1 MMRAPIPATMF
12 PLLVVATGLWAG
24 LCFGEDLPTKEA
36 GENEQLS
43 AVVEEVQPAKP
54 ATAIVPGSEL
64 DSMTGPLLR
73 MVMSLALVLALVVAF
88 AWLAKRFR
96 GGQMQGGLIQ
106 IVSGLSLGPKDRVV
120 LLRVGH
126 EEVLVGLSPSG
137 MRALHVM
144 DKPASSA
151 GFSLSMAEQG
161 QPGSQPDAPDKAAL
175 E

>member
-1 MMRAPIPATMF
+1 MRAPTAARML
-12 PLLVVATGLWAG
+12 PLLVIATGFWAG
-24 LCFGEDLPTKEA
+24 LCLGEELPTQS
-36 GENEQLS
+36 GDENPQLN
-43 AVVEEVQPAKP
+43 AVIETAQPAAP

-64 DSMTGPLLR
+64 DSMTAPLLR
-73 MVMSLALVLALVVAF
+73 MVLSLALVLGLVAAF

-144 DKPASSA
+144 DKPASAA
-151 GFSLSMAEQG
+151 GFSLSMAAQNK
-161 QPGSQPDAPDKAAL
+161 PASKPAGSDKAAL

>member
-1 MMRAPIPATMF
+1 MMRVLTPARLF
-12 PLLVVATGLWAG
+12 PMLVVATGLWAG
-24 LCFGEDLPTKEA
+24 LCFGEDLPAEGA
-36 GENEQLS
+36 DENGQLS
-43 AVVEEVQPAKP
+43 TVVETNEPAAP

-64 DSMTGPLLR
+64 DSMTAPLLR
-73 MVMSLALVLALVVAF
+73 MVLSLALVLALVAAF

-144 DKPASSA
+144 DKPASTA

-161 QPGSQPDAPDKAAL
+161 QPEAQPGATGKVAL